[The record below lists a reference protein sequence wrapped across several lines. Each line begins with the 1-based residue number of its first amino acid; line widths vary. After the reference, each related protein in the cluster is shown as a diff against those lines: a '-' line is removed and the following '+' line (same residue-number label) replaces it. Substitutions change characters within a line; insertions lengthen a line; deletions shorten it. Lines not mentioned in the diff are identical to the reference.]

1 MGRANGPAA
10 TRPAVA
16 RLLPVAALLLLA
28 LVAACS
34 PDTAP
39 SQPRQSTAPAS
50 GPFVPVE
57 FNRDDVD
64 LAALFDKLHAEVRQQ
79 PQSSTAWGRL
89 GMAYEINDYQQAAVD
104 VYRRAEAQDAD
115 AFNWPYF
122 RALLLAKAGEV
133 EEALAALDAALGI
146 DDGYAPAWLWRGS
159 WLRDLGRFDDAI
171 AAFERGRQLGA
182 ESIAD
187 AGIAQTY
194 LRQSR
199 AEEAL
204 ALLAPLAERS
214 RHPQIYR
221 LLSRAHQALGD
232 AEEARIA
239 AARGRDAAPLEWR
252 DPRHVEKWGFL
263 ASYGGRLVHAEQ
275 LLKSDQFKDAEDVLA
290 PMLATYPEDEA
301 VLANLAM
308 AVGRSGD
315 MERAFALVER
325 GQKLN
330 PAYYRFNNVLASL
343 HFRQGDYEQA
353 LRHLRKSVEID
364 PVQAWPYEQMGSIMM
379 RLERYDEAL
388 AAFDQALKYG
398 AENPERL
405 HYTAGM
411 IEGARERWP
420 EAIARFQRATTVHQ
434 AFTKA
439 FIYLGRS
446 LAEAQRF
453 DEAKS
458 VLAWAE
464 RLDTHAED
472 LESARVRLARLED
485 AAAQEREP

>member
-1 MGRANGPAA
+1 MARSTATTRRA
-10 TRPAVA
+10 
-16 RLLPVAALLLLA
+16 VAALLPVGALA
-28 LVAACS
+28 LAIVACS
-34 PDTAP
+34 GDTS
-39 SQPRQSTAPAS
+39 SQAGQSADLA
-50 GPFVPVE
+50 FVPVE

-64 LAALFDKLHAEVRQQ
+64 LAALFDKLHAEVRLR
-79 PQSSTAWGRL
+79 PESSVAWGRL
-89 GMAYEINDYQQAAVD
+89 GMAYEINDYQQAAVG
-104 VYRRAEAQDAD
+104 VYQRAEAQDAE

-133 EEALAALDAALGI
+133 ETALAALDTALGI

-171 AAFERGRQLGA
+171 AAFERGRELGA
-182 ESIAD
+182 ESIAN

-214 RHPQIYR
+214 QHPQIYR
-221 LLSRAHQALGD
+221 LLSRAHQALGNVED
-232 AEEARIA
+232 ARIA
-239 AARGRDAAPLEWR
+239 AARGRNAAPLEWR

-275 LLKSDQFKDAEDVLA
+275 LLKSDQFQDAEDVLA
-290 PMLATYPEDEA
+290 PMLAVYPDDEA

-325 GQKLN
+325 GQTLN
-330 PAYYRFNNVLASL
+330 PAYYRFNNVRASL
-343 HFRQGDYEQA
+343 HFQQGDYEEA
-353 LRHLRKSVEID
+353 LHHLRKSVEID
-364 PVQAWPYEQMGSIMM
+364 PVQAWPYEQMASIMM

-388 AAFDQALKYG
+388 VAFDQALRYG

-420 EAIARFQRATTVHQ
+420 EAIVRFQRATTIHQ

-439 FIYLGRS
+439 FVYLGRS
-446 LAEAQRF
+446 LAEARRF

-458 VLAWAE
+458 ALAWAE
-464 RLDTHAED
+464 RLGTHAED
-472 LESARVRLARLED
+472 LGSARIRLAELEKSPE
-485 AAAQEREP
+485 QEREQ

>member
-1 MGRANGPAA
+1 MLAIRRTG
-10 TRPAVA
+10 AVP
-16 RLLPVAALLLLA
+16 LPVAALA
-28 LVAACS
+28 LVLAFAACS
-34 PDTAP
+34 NDA
-39 SQPRQSTAPAS
+39 
-50 GPFVPVE
+50 FVPVE

-64 LAALFDKLHAEVRQQ
+64 LAALLDKLHAEVRLR
-79 PQSSTAWGRL
+79 PESSVAWGRL
-89 GMAYEINDYQQAAVD
+89 GMAYEINDYQEAAID
-104 VYRRAEAQDAD
+104 VYRRAEALDGE

-122 RALLLAKAGEV
+122 RALLLAKAGDV
-133 EEALAALDAALGI
+133 EAALAALDTALEI
-146 DDGYAPAWLWRGS
+146 DDGYAPGWLWRGS

-171 AAFERGRQLGA
+171 AAFERGGELGA
-182 ESIAD
+182 ESIAN

-199 AEEAL
+199 VEEAL

-221 LLSRAHQALGD
+221 LLSRAQQALGNV
-232 AEEARIA
+232 EEARIA
-239 AARGRDAAPLEWR
+239 AARGRNAAPLEWR

-290 PMLATYPEDEA
+290 PMLETYPDDEA

-325 GQKLN
+325 GQALN

-343 HFRQGDYEQA
+343 HFQQDEYEEA

-364 PVQAWPYEQMGSIMM
+364 PVQAWPYERMGSILM

-388 AAFDQALKYG
+388 AAFDQALQYG
-398 AENPERL
+398 AEKPERL

-420 EAIARFQRATTVHQ
+420 EAIARFQSATTVHQ

-439 FIYLGRS
+439 FVYLGRS
-446 LAEAQRF
+446 LAEAHRF

-458 VLAWAE
+458 ALAWAD
-464 RLDTHAED
+464 RLGTHAED
-472 LESARVRLARLED
+472 LRSARTRLAELEEE
-485 AAAQEREP
+485 AGPERAP